1 MRFLKKINNQESV
14 EKRKDEIEKLMLK
27 HRNIIK
33 LSKELINDQFIAE
46 INEKIY
52 IYQYER
58 KLKRI

>member
-1 MRFLKKINNQESV
+1 
-14 EKRKDEIEKLMLK
+14 MLK
-27 HRNIIK
+27 HQNIIK